1 MPRKKEQATEDLLR
15 DLMIV
20 QLGLAG
26 LSQIQFREIVGVDM
40 HRVNRIV
47 KHFKK
52 LNKWPIPKDHN
63 QIVEEKLDGVV
74 ELLQNLL
81 APELSKCGVP
91 VAVIGKRVHVAT
103 ATVVKMLKGVKG
115 QN

>member
-1 MPRKKEQATEDLLR
+1 MPKNREQTTDDLLR

-26 LSQIQFREIVGVDM
+26 IGQHQIREIVGVDI

-52 LNKWPIPKDHN
+52 TKK
-63 QIVEEKLDGVV
+63 
-74 ELLQNLL
+74 
-81 APELSKCGVP
+81 
-91 VAVIGKRVHVAT
+91 
-103 ATVVKMLKGVKG
+103 
-115 QN
+115 